1 MRWYV
6 LLLVAGLL
14 LRLGLALLAKHPG
27 LFDPNHYYNL
37 ARNLVDGRG
46 FVIDY
51 IWQYHQPP
59 ADVTHPIDYWMPL
72 AAVWPA
78 ISMRVLGG
86 SLLAALLP
94 NILFSTALAAL
105 TGLIARMARLSHNAK
120 LMSMALILFLPD
132 YVLGAVRTDTT
143 VSYVLFCGLALVC
156 LYQGMNGR
164 PWLLALAGVA
174 GALAQLTRLDGLLLL
189 PALLAGAVLL
199 WRCGGRSMPWRW
211 LFALLLTWTLVLAPW
226 IWRNQQELGVLWPSG
241 AGTTLFLTHFNDQFT
256 YSREINL
263 DYYLAWGWPNILYNI
278 AFHALANLKV
288 MVTTQG
294 FALPLLALIGLGGW
308 LRSRQRE
315 RLWLLLTPLLF
326 LLVLYGVYTI
336 LLPFHSMGGSFK
348 KSWLALIP
356 FLAVAGAWALD
367 AYMRPRLVG
376 RIAAAL
382 VAGFMMM
389 EAIELVRYEYTLVA
403 ERNLEMKLVAAVIDD
418 LGDQNGDGR
427 VTVMSDGPFH
437 LNWLGYHATIIPSD
451 DRDSILAAA
460 RRYGVDFILMPAARP
475 ALMPL
480 YEGSESDVRLPL
492 LGRTSRS
499 RIFGIADA

>member
-14 LRLGLALLAKHPG
+14 LRLGLALLATHPG

-132 YVLGAVRTDTT
+132 YVLGAVRTHDRLLRPVLWSGPC
-143 VSYVLFCGLALVC
+143 VSVPGDEWSSMA
-156 LYQGMNGR
+156 
-164 PWLLALAGVA
+164 A
-174 GALAQLTRLDGLLLL
+174 GAGWRCRRSGATDTAGRAAL

-226 IWRNQQELGVLWPSG
+226 IWRNQQDWGSCGPPAGNHALLTSLLTAAKSTLTIIWPG
-241 AGTTLFLTHFNDQFT
+241 AGRTSSIT
-256 YSREINL
+256 S
-263 DYYLAWGWPNILYNI
+263 
-278 AFHALANLKV
+278 ALANLKV

-308 LRSRQRE
+308 LRSRRE
-315 RLWLLLTPLLF
+315 RLWQLLTPLLF

-376 RIAAAL
+376 RIAPRWS
-382 VAGFMMM
+382 GFMLMPI
-389 EAIELVRYEYTLVA
+389 ATWWRIRRRWKRLR
-403 ERNLEMKLVAAVIDD
+403 
-418 LGDQNGDGR
+418 GDG
-427 VTVMSDGPFH
+427 
-437 LNWLGYHATIIPSD
+437 
-451 DRDSILAAA
+451 
-460 RRYGVDFILMPAARP
+460 
-475 ALMPL
+475 
-480 YEGSESDVRLPL
+480 
-492 LGRTSRS
+492 
-499 RIFGIADA
+499 